1 MVLQII
7 HKRILTITGS
17 IYGWTGYAINER
29 QLITHLAKKVE
40 KCYVITFVGSE
51 QFFTKR
57 DEMKI
62 NMPQNTVIISI
73 PLPFFTSI
81 VMSCIIGIIA
91 VILIKLRKIDFIY
104 IRSSLYSIGI
114 LVFRSLSVKTI
125 VKIGAMVEDEL
136 SNKGIRHFFHRKLSP
151 YLDRS
156 VLANSKRVA
165 VNSEEM
171 YHKLIKRRLFKHKLE
186 PLEIP
191 PGVNPSLIKKLL
203 TQPHEKMPRN
213 NINIG
218 FIGSLAWWQ
227 GVDLLVRA
235 LEIVQISESSVKL
248 FIIGDGPLR
257 EEISRIS
264 KELDID
270 CKITGYL
277 PHKEA
282 LSYLKSLD
290 IMVLPSLRLSTTD
303 SNIPIKVIEAWAL
316 GIPVIV
322 TRHKVFSNRYVDG
335 EDVVF
340 CEPHP
345 KDIARAI
352 LFLLKD
358 RDILLKLAKR
368 GPELAREF
376 SYDKIA
382 DRLLTAFLEE

>member
-1 MVLQII
+1 MIQ
-7 HKRILTITGS
+7 KRILTITGS

-29 QLITHLAKKVE
+29 QLITHLAKKVQ

-51 QFFTKR
+51 QFFSKR

-62 NMPQNTVIISI
+62 NMPQNTVIIPI
-73 PLPFFTSI
+73 PLPFVTSI

-91 VILIKLRKIDFIY
+91 VILTKLRKIDFIY

-114 LVFRSLSVKTI
+114 LVFRSLSEKTI

-136 SNKGIRHFFHRKLSP
+136 SNKNIRHFFHRKLSP

-165 VNSEEM
+165 VNSEEI
-171 YHKLIKRRLFKHKLE
+171 YHKLIKRRSFKHKLE

-191 PGVNPSLIKKLL
+191 PGVNPSLINKVL
-203 TQPHEKMPRN
+203 TQPHEKIPRN

-227 GVDLLVRA
+227 GADLLVRA
-235 LEIVQISESSVKL
+235 MEIVQISESRVKL

-270 CKITGYL
+270 CKITGYI
-277 PHKEA
+277 PHEEA
-282 LSYLKSLD
+282 LNYLKSLD
-290 IMVLPSLRLSTTD
+290 IMVLPSLKLSTTD

-335 EDVVF
+335 EDVIF

-352 LFLLKD
+352 LFLLRD

-368 GPELAREF
+368 GPELASEF

-382 DRLLTAFLEE
+382 DRLLTAFIEK

>member
-1 MVLQII
+1 MI

-17 IYGWTGYAINER
+17 IYGWTGYAVNER

-57 DEMKI
+57 NEMKI

-73 PLPFFTSI
+73 PLPFLTCI
-81 VMSCIIGIIA
+81 IMSCIIGIIA
-91 VILIKLRKIDFIY
+91 VILMKLRKIDFIY

-114 LVFRSLSVKTI
+114 LVFQSLSEKTI
-125 VKIGAMVEDEL
+125 VKIMSITEDEL
-136 SNKGIRHFFHRKLSP
+136 SNKGIHQFLRRKLIP

-156 VLANSKRVA
+156 VLARAKRVA
-165 VNSEEM
+165 VNNAEL
-171 YHKLIKRRLFKHKLE
+171 YNKLVKRRSFKHNRE

-191 PGVNPSLIKKLL
+191 PGVNPSLIKKVL
-203 TQPHEKMPRN
+203 TQPHEKIPRN
-213 NINIG
+213 KINIG
-218 FIGSLAWWQ
+218 FIGSLFWWQ

-235 LEIVQISESSVKL
+235 LEIVQIYEPSVKL
-248 FIIGDGPLR
+248 FIIGDGLMR
-257 EEISRIS
+257 DEINKIS

-282 LSYLKSLD
+282 LNYLKSMD
-290 IMVLPSLRLSTTD
+290 IMVVPSLRMSTTD
-303 SNIPIKVIEAWAL
+303 SNMAIKIIEAWAL

-322 TRHKVFSNRYVDG
+322 TRHKMLSSKYVDF

-340 CEPHP
+340 CEPNP
-345 KDIARAI
+345 EDIARSI

-358 RDILLKLAKR
+358 QETLLKLAKR
-368 GPELAREF
+368 GPQLAREF

-382 DRLLTAFLEE
+382 DRLLTAFLEK